1 MFLEETRNLKIIKQ
15 ILSKVFLRKCF
26 KKKNPKVISY
36 TQKYVFKKRFFQKIH
51 VFKKRVFKNK
61 MFS

>member
-36 TQKYVFKKRFFQKIH
+36 TQKYVFKKRFVQKNTCFQKKG
-51 VFKKRVFKNK
+51 FQK
-61 MFS
+61 